1 MAGCGVVGSA
11 SMPTILRPVPDLR
24 ERVWGGR
31 RLGSPRGQP
40 IGEAWVAGPS
50 NVIADGPDAGR
61 TLAEV
66 AAREGAA
73 FVGRN
78 AGART
83 GDRFPLLVKLL
94 DPAAWLSV
102 QVHPDDALARQL
114 EGPEALGKAE
124 AWYVLDAEPDAELL
138 IGVRGRIG
146 GAAVRA
152 AIADGS
158 GTLAPLLA
166 QHHAR
171 AGDAVLIPAGTLH
184 AVGPGVFLYEV
195 QQPSDLTYRCDDWGR
210 PATPERPLHIS
221 QALASVRPASRPRLR
236 HAPKVDRATLVACEH
251 FVLERLIVGPDRPA
265 VLDPHG
271 ESVHV
276 LTAIDGPVRLLPA
289 ASGGTWARSEPIV
302 LGGLETAVVSAA
314 ASAYTIDAPAY
325 ASVLLARVP

>member
-1 MAGCGVVGSA
+1 
-11 SMPTILRPVPDLR
+11 MPTILRPIPDLR

-40 IGEAWVAGPS
+40 IGEAWVAGPG

-61 TLAEV
+61 TLADV

-102 QVHPDDALARQL
+102 QVHPDDATARQL

-124 AWYVLDAEPDAELL
+124 AWYVLDAAPNAELL
-138 IGVRGRIG
+138 VGVRGRIG

-152 AIADGS
+152 AIAEGS
-158 GTLAPLLA
+158 GSLAPLLA
-166 QHHAR
+166 RHRAR
-171 AGDAVLIPAGTLH
+171 AGDTVPIPAGTLH

-195 QQPSDLTYRCDDWGR
+195 QQPSDVTYRCDDWGR
-210 PATPERPLHIS
+210 PATLARPLHIS
-221 QALASVRPASRPRLR
+221 QALASVWPASRPRFR

-251 FVLERLIVGPDRPA
+251 FVLERLIVGPGRPA
-265 VLDPHG
+265 VLDPG
-271 ESVHV
+271 GASVHV
-276 LTAIDGPVRLLPA
+276 LTAIDGPIRLLPVT
-289 ASGGTWARSEPIV
+289 SGGTRTRSEPIV
-302 LGGLETAVVSAA
+302 LGGLETAVIPAA
-314 ASAYTIDAPAY
+314 TSAYTIDAPVDAR
-325 ASVLLARVP
+325 VLLARVP